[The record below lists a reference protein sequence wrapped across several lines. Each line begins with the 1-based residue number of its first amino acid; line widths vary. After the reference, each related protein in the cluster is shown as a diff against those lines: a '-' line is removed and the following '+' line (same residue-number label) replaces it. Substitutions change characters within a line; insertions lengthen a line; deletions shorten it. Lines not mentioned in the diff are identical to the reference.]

1 MQQKIDVGLMR
12 VMIQMINTVGID
24 QGRSPLHAVHDIIL
38 RQKQLGEQST
48 VLTSDAGN
56 QSNFF

>member
-24 QGRSPLHAVHDIIL
+24 QGRSPLIL